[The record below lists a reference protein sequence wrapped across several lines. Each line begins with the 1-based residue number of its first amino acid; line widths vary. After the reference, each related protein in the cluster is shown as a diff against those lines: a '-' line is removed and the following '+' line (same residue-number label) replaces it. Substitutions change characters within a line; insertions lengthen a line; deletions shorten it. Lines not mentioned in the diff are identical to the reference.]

1 LQQEEFF
8 ARRALFLSACL
19 ALLILSSGVT
29 ARGAEKD
36 PIDALADNSFLV
48 EEAYNQ
54 EPGVA
59 QHVFNAVYVND
70 SARRGWAFNFTQE
83 WPIFSADHQFSYSIP
98 SARLRDEGHRQTGVG
113 DMVLSYRYQLSEENG
128 IRPAIAPRFGLV
140 LPTGD
145 RDKGT
150 GDGVVGYEWQIP
162 ISKKLSPR
170 WAVHANAGIAYLPN
184 ARARL
189 DSGLSPRR
197 SLVSYSL
204 GTSAAFAFSARVHGL
219 LEWVGNWEAGI
230 DDNGGKERV
239 FQSVLAPGIRAA
251 VIDQEKLQTVVGMGI
266 PIGLT
271 RSADNY
277 GVILY
282 LSIEH
287 GFF

>member
-8 ARRALFLSACL
+8 ARRALFSSFCAALVIFFGSA
-19 ALLILSSGVT
+19 T
-29 ARGAEKD
+29 AHGAEKD

-54 EPGVA
+54 EPGVV
-59 QHVFNAVYVND
+59 QHVFNAAYVND
-70 SARRGWAFNFTQE
+70 STRRGWTFNFTQE
-83 WPIFSADHQFSYSIP
+83 WPIFSEDHQFSYSIP
-98 SARLRDEGHRQTGVG
+98 SSRLRDEGQRQTGIG
-113 DMVLSYRYQLSEENG
+113 DIVLSYRYQLSEEG
-128 IRPAIAPRFGLV
+128 PISPAIAPRFGLV

-150 GDGVVGYEWQIP
+150 GGGVVGYEWQIP
-162 ISKKLSPR
+162 LSKKLSPR

-189 DSGLSPRR
+189 DNGLSPRR

-204 GTSAAFAFSARVHGL
+204 GGSAVFAFSARVHGL

-230 DDNGGKERV
+230 DDNGRKERV
-239 FQSVLAPGIRAA
+239 FQSLLSPGIRAA
-251 VIDQEKLQTVVGMGI
+251 VIDQEKLQTVIGMGI

-277 GVILY
+277 GIILY

-287 GFF
+287 SFF

>member
-1 LQQEEFF
+1 MQQGKCF
-8 ARRALFLSACL
+8 ARRVLFLSWCL
-19 ALLILSSGVT
+19 ALLLLLSAVAAPS
-29 ARGAEKD
+29 AEKD

-54 EPGVA
+54 EPGVV
-59 QHVFNAVYVND
+59 QHVFNAVYVKD
-70 SARRGWAFNFTQE
+70 SARRGWTFNFTQE
-83 WPIFSADHQFSYSIP
+83 WPIFSEDHQFSYSIP
-98 SARLRDEGHRQTGVG
+98 SSRLRDEGQRQTGVG
-113 DMVLSYRYQLSEENG
+113 DVVLSYRYQLLEEG
-128 IRPAIAPRFGLV
+128 RIKPAVAPRFGLV

-170 WAVHANAGIAYLPN
+170 WALHANAGGAYLPD

-204 GTSAAFAFSARVHGL
+204 GGSAVFAFSAWVHGL

-230 DDNGGKERV
+230 DDNGRKERV
-239 FQSVLAPGIRAA
+239 FQSILSPGIRAA
-251 VIDQEKLQTVVGMGI
+251 VIHEEKLQTVLG
-266 PIGLT
+266 IGLPVGLN
-271 RSADNY
+271 RAAENF
-277 GVILY
+277 GVFLY
-282 LSIEH
+282 
-287 GFF
+287 